1 MKKEAGGAGEKTGRR
16 EILKSFN
23 SRTKDMVENIVI
35 DWMTKYYIDD
45 SNLAVAD
52 YEDAA
57 QIQKWVTGVWGR
69 ITHQI
74 LGSGLPRSEDLQK
87 LAAYYFNDQ
96 ISGHRHYDKIRPH
109 LPGQGKKAADTEDR
123 PTA

>member
-1 MKKEAGGAGEKTGRR
+1 MVKEGTTGGSAKP

-23 SRTKDMVENIVI
+23 SRTRNMVENIVI

-45 SNLAVAD
+45 SNLAVSD
-52 YEDAA
+52 YDDPA
-57 QIQKWVTGVWGR
+57 QIQNWVKGVWGR

-74 LGSGLPRSEDLQK
+74 LGSGLPRSGDLEK
-87 LAAYYFNDQ
+87 LAAHYFNDQ
-96 ISGHRHYDKIRPH
+96 ISGHKFYDRIRPH
-109 LPGQGKKAADTEDR
+109 LPGQAKKVADAEER